1 MNAKEINKSNINNS
15 ANQKSVVSQIKTSI
29 LSPIKLDNY
38 LNQKYLNLNIS
49 NEENNNTEKINQ
61 EPTNNKTTLSNSI
74 DSFEENSNE
83 VVGKILDTISKNSL
97 SIFYDSESEFKNKI
111 DSLNLKF
118 YLETE
123 KYLCN
128 QNKKI
133 KTQTS
138 LFIFYLNK
146 SIYTLKKYKD

>member
-1 MNAKEINKSNINNS
+1 MKENGINDNSHIKNLNSLFNKSKLSSNKSYNENTKINSFKEKVNNNFYNDS
-15 ANQKSVVSQIKTSI
+15 TSSSFDNNDENPNQVVS
-29 LSPIKLDNY
+29 
-38 LNQKYLNLNIS
+38 
-49 NEENNNTEKINQ
+49 
-61 EPTNNKTTLSNSI
+61 
-74 DSFEENSNE
+74 
-83 VVGKILDTISKNSL
+83 KILDNINKNSL
-97 SIFYDSESEFKNKI
+97 SSFYDSDSEFKNKI

-138 LFIFYLNK
+138 LFTILFSNK
-146 SIYTLKKYKD
+146 